1 MTTVDLEASQHRL
14 GNAVDRARMGEDR
27 DLAASVRD
35 TGERFVR
42 QLFGA
47 LRLTRIH
54 DLRNAVFDKPVQELC
69 SSLGELERLLG
80 AIHLVTVEGQV
91 YINDV
96 RVRLDERLDTAAQL
110 GRELGRH
117 DVGGISFHA
126 ALAIPAMKALVDA
139 FGSEPTEERPR
150 TALRSR
156 LQASGLTSIDLL
168 GAYRFRV
175 GDEPT
180 SVSHADTV
188 KVRDRAVSLVDA
200 TVDSLGAD
208 RMPNPLPVRRA
219 VTELL
224 EMGSEADLLS
234 SKVQGGTSFAQ
245 HTLRISMLALV
256 VGKQMRFEQATLQD
270 LGVAAMFHD
279 VGYSTREGATPAT
292 KNEPAHPGFPP
303 PYERHAEA
311 GARILLRQRGFH
323 EAKILRALAAL
334 HHTRR
339 FDDPAG
345 RPTLF
350 GRILAVCE
358 AYDAMTVLGPRTVP
372 PPQALA
378 TLQAEAGTLFD
389 PMIVQALV
397 NGLGR
402 YPPGTQVTVNGSIRG
417 VVVGLPTGRDDWARP
432 LVRVV
437 SSDNDIVRPNSVLSL
452 AHFPGTITTDG

>member
-1 MTTVDLEASQHRL
+1 MTSVDLEASQHQL

-27 DLAASVRD
+27 DLASQVRD

-54 DLRNAVFDKPVQELC
+54 DLGNAVFDKPVQELC
-69 SSLGELERLLG
+69 TSLGELERLLG
-80 AIHLVTVEGQV
+80 AIHLVAVEGQV

-126 ALAIPAMKALVDA
+126 ALPVPSMKSLIDA
-139 FGSEPTEERPR
+139 FGAEPAEEKPR

-156 LQASGLTSIDLL
+156 LQEQGLTSIDLL

-175 GDEPT
+175 GDEPST
-180 SVSHADTV
+180 ASRADTQ

-200 TVDSLGAD
+200 TVDALGAD

-224 EMGSEADLLS
+224 EMGSEAELLS
-234 SKVQGGTSFAQ
+234 SSSEQGSSFAQ
-245 HTLRISMLALV
+245 HTLRISMLAV
-256 VGKQMRFEQATLQD
+256 VIGKELGLEQATLQD

-279 VGYSTREGATPAT
+279 VGYSTREGATDAT
-292 KNEPAHPGFPP
+292 DDEPAHPGYAP
-303 PYERHAEA
+303 PYDRHASA
-311 GARILLRQRGFH
+311 GARVLLRQRGFH
-323 EAKILRALAAL
+323 ESKILRALAAL

-339 FDDPAG
+339 YDHPSG

-350 GRILAVCE
+350 GRIIAICE
-358 AYDAMTVLGPRTVP
+358 AYDAMTVLGPQTVS

-378 TLQAEAGTLFD
+378 TLQAEAGTVFD
-389 PMIVQALV
+389 PVLVQALV

-402 YPPGTQVTVNGSIRG
+402 YPPGTHVSVSPSIEG
-417 VVVGLPTGRDDWARP
+417 VVVGLPEGKADWDKP
-432 LVRVV
+432 KVRVV
-437 SSDNDIVRPNSVLSL
+437 SSGTDVVEAGSVLDM
-452 AHFPGTITTDG
+452 AHFPGSIAARG